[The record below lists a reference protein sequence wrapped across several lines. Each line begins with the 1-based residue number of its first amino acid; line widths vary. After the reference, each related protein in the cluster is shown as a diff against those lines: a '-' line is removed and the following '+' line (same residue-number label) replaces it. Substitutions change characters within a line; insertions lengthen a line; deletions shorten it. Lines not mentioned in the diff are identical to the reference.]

1 MSSCHQEQV
10 TCPKCGQISE
20 AKIWD
25 SINVQLDPA
34 MKEKVETLEAFS
46 FTCPHCR
53 NVALMKYNFL
63 YHDMD
68 EAVMIYVV
76 VDEEGRRKAEAS
88 FNEQSIALMKEK
100 AAYRFRIVPSFEGLL
115 EKILLADAGLDDRVV
130 ELLKIIAENQAQAQ
144 FPDFHVAGCR
154 FIETAAGEQ
163 VIRLQDDEQGQAL
176 DVDYAASFSELYEKL
191 KDEFAEELEELSK
204 DSLVIDKSWAEQ
216 FLGKVMP

>member
-25 SINVQLDPA
+25 SINVQIDPA
-34 MKEKVETLEAFS
+34 MKEQVETLEAFS
-46 FTCPHCR
+46 FTCPHCG
-53 NVALMKYNFL
+53 NEALMKYNFL

-76 VDEEGRRKAEAS
+76 VNEEGRRMAEDT
-88 FNEQSIALMKEK
+88 FTERSIAVMKEK
-100 AAYRFRIVPSFEGLL
+100 AAYRFRIVSSFEGLL

-130 ELLKIIAENQAQAQ
+130 ELLKIIAENQVQAQ
-144 FPDFHVAGCR
+144 FPDFHATESR
-154 FIETAAGEQ
+154 FIETAEGEQ
-163 VIRLQDDEQGQAL
+163 VIHLQDEQGQAL

-216 FLGKVMP
+216 FLDKVMP